1 MDAYDPE
8 MAARVWN
15 RVRGNGDEP
24 AKPNTQGLLS
34 LIAEELQDATTYLHL
49 SRQYQGKEGA
59 VLRKMSQEEQSHAA
73 CLKGI
78 YTLITGTRP
87 EVRAVPP
94 KQEPVEVTLRRCYG
108 WEMRCLAEYQDRST
122 DPEYGQVFAR
132 LATQERE
139 HCRQILEL
147 LGASDIRGMRTKA

>member
-1 MDAYDPE
+1 MDTYDPE

-15 RVRGNGDEP
+15 RVRGDKEE
-24 AKPNTQGLLS
+24 AASPNTQGLS
-34 LIAEELQDATTYLHL
+34 ALIAEAMQAATTYLHL
-49 SRQYQGKEGA
+49 SRYYQGKAGA
-59 VLRKMSQEEQSHAA
+59 MLRKMAQEEQSHAA

-94 KQEPVEVTLRRCYG
+94 KQEAVEVTLRRCYG
-108 WEMRCLAEYQDRST
+108 REMRSLNEYEKRSK

-132 LATQERE
+132 LAIQEQE
-139 HCRQILEL
+139 HCRRILEL
-147 LGASDIRGMRTKA
+147 LGAMG